1 MTKQLSFGIGGI
13 YLMSKIVKIALHYSK
28 SALMEIV
35 NFVFITNV
43 SIFMTMQ
50 AGGGG
55 LCNGDG
61 DVDGI
66 R

>member
-1 MTKQLSFGIGGI
+1 
-13 YLMSKIVKIALHYSK
+13 MSKIVKIALHYSK

-43 SIFMTMQ
+43 SIIMTMQ

-61 DVDGI
+61 DGI